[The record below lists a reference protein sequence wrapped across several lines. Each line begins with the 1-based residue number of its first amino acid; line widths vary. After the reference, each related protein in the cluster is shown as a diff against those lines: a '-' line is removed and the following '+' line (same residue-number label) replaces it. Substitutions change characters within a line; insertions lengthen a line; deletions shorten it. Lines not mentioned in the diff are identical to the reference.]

1 MKEIWQDIRMRG
13 GTKEFLVDQ
22 SNKHKIPDLL
32 EAENTAFASNK
43 LLLLKEQQIQEH
55 GSVDYDVVLNT
66 WKEWVNQSIV
76 KRLIQKE
83 QGE

>member
-1 MKEIWQDIRMRG
+1 G
-13 GTKEFLVDQ
+13 STKEFLVDQ